1 MAKQANI
8 RGINTTK
15 GRPPAD
21 GSGRSMLERMRALG
35 ESVRRQM
42 AARRQNRARPGGPG
56 NEIGG
61 R

>member
-1 MAKQANI
+1 MADKVDRI
-8 RGINTTK
+8 VTPGR

-21 GSGRSMLERMRALG
+21 GSGRNMLERMRALA
-35 ESVRRQM
+35 ESIRRQM

-56 NEIGG
+56 IGPDG